1 MAAPDRQ
8 SQKIGNPVHRPVL
21 LREVLRELDLS
32 AGLTVLDGT
41 VGAAGHSAKIWPK
54 IQPDG
59 TLIGLDRD
67 PMMLAHASTKLRPNP
82 TDSNGIILE
91 HSSYADAAAVLET
104 HQIDQ
109 VDRVLLDLG
118 LSSDQLASDDRGF
131 SFQATGSLDLRFD
144 PSRGHPAW
152 KLLQDWT
159 ESELAEIFEEYGEE
173 RYSRRIAAGIEK
185 YRQENSKPLRS
196 AQELTEIV
204 LQAVPSAARQDA
216 HRKHP
221 ATRVYQALRIA
232 VNQELDHLRQAL
244 DETLPRIVRPGG
256 RVLIITFH
264 SLEDRMV
271 KAAFRGASWQTTQT
285 GPSKA
290 LKPISASPDEVRL
303 NPRARTARLR
313 VAIRA

>member
-8 SQKIGNPVHRPVL
+8 SQRIGNPVHRPVL
-21 LREVLRELDLS
+21 LREVMREMELS
-32 AGLTVLDGT
+32 SGLTVLDGT
-41 VGAAGHSAKIWPK
+41 VGAAGHSQKIWQK
-54 IQPDG
+54 IRPDG

-67 PMMLAHASTKLRPNP
+67 PMMLAYASTKLRS
-82 TDSNGIILE
+82 DAADAQRIILE
-91 HSSYADAAAVLET
+91 HASYADAASVLES

-131 SFQATGSLDLRFD
+131 SFQATGDLDLRFD

-152 KLLQDWT
+152 KMLQNWSET
-159 ESELAEIFEEYGEE
+159 ELCEIFEEYGEE
-173 RYSRRIAAGIEK
+173 RYSRRIAAGIEQH
-185 YRQENSKPLRS
+185 RQENSKPLRS
-196 AQELTEIV
+196 AKELTEIV
-204 LQAVPSAARQDA
+204 LRSVPSSARQDA
-216 HRKHP
+216 KKHP

-256 RVLIITFH
+256 RALIITFH